1 MKTHAKTVF
10 PVVAVFVTAI
20 MLSVPP
26 AFAEVTIIPA
36 DGSGA
41 PGCEETAE
49 GCYIPEAVTV
59 SVGETVIMSNTDT
72 AAHTYTSG
80 TPEDGPDG
88 NFDTSLIMTGATFEW
103 TPDTAGEYPY
113 FCMVHPWMQGV
124 ITVQE
129 DGAMMEDKM
138 DSMMEDKMTMMTD
151 IDEIMAEITTS
162 DGMAGEPMTVE
173 LTMTDLEGNAIEHI
187 TYNIKA
193 TQGSQIVLDEE
204 GHMHKGTMMN
214 SHTTTALPMDA
225 SETMP
230 VILTV
235 ESVGFGHDDSYVA
248 VAGEIATKQV
258 VPEFGTIA
266 AMILAVAIISIIA
279 VSAKSRLSI
288 MPRL

>member
-1 MKTHAKTVF
+1 MKMHAKTVF
-10 PVVAVFVTAI
+10 PLAAVFVTAI

-36 DGSGA
+36 VGSGA
-41 PGCEETAE
+41 PGCEETSD
-49 GCYIPEAVTV
+49 GCYIPSTATV

-72 AAHTYTSG
+72 AAHTWTSG
-80 TPEDGPDG
+80 TPDGGPDG
-88 NFDTSLIMTGATFEW
+88 NFDTSLIMAGASFEW

-129 DGAMMEDKM
+129 AGAEPMAM
-138 DSMMEDKMTMMTD
+138 DTTPALITD
-151 IDEIMAEITTS
+151 IDQIMAEITTS
-162 DGMAGEPMTVE
+162 DGIAGESMTVE
-173 LTMTDLEGNAIEHI
+173 LTMTDLEGNPVEHI
-187 TYNIKA
+187 TYSIKA
-193 TQGSQIVLDEE
+193 TQGSEVVLDEE
-204 GHMHKGTMMN
+204 GHMHKGTIVN
-214 SHTTTALPMDA
+214 SHVTSALPMDA
-225 SETMP
+225 SDAMP

-235 ESVGFGHDDSYVA
+235 ESVGFGHDDQYIA
-248 VAGEIATKQV
+248 VTGEIATKQV

-279 VSAKSRLSI
+279 ISAKSRLSI